1 GQVHG
6 AFVDE
11 GAEVGERGRADG
23 RGGEQA
29 GVDQA
34 VVAGTEVAAAAG
46 HPGAD
51 VVELVVAVGQADRA
65 DDRVAVVVDRR
76 RAAAD
81 HQCVTTGADDLAV
94 DVDGAPQERVQAHAA
109 LHRVAGAHVQQDRT
123 GGGRGVDRPGLRRT
137 HVAGGTDGDV
147 AGFGHGRDR
156 HGG

>member
-1 GQVHG
+1 GVVDLQPGGSFHLAQGQGVAAAGGEVHVHPDHAVAAANEGGARHFQAIATAAVGQVHG

-34 VVAGTEVAAAAG
+34 VVAGTEVAAGAG

-51 VVELVVAVGQADRA
+51 VVEHVVAVGQADRA

-94 DVDGAPQERVQAHAA
+94 DVDGAARK
-109 LHRVAGAHVQQDRT
+109 
-123 GGGRGVDRPGLRRT
+123 
-137 HVAGGTDGDV
+137 
-147 AGFGHGRDR
+147 
-156 HGG
+156 